1 MVVAGALEN
10 VDLARFRGG
19 QLRKVLNDAIHPKWE
34 KMTLLLVTMMWGCLF
49 WIRLVFCQ
57 YRSNRIYLMIMFI
70 TAIDFLR

>member
-34 KMTLLLVTMMWGCLF
+34 KDDSPTRYYDVGLLILDKVSTVNTSEG
-49 WIRLVFCQ
+49 
-57 YRSNRIYLMIMFI
+57 
-70 TAIDFLR
+70 